1 MSEFG
6 GLQTHENTQHA
17 PILGS
22 ATLLLLCPAEGGPN
36 FTTCVVTKYVTKENT
51 NSVL

>member
-6 GLQTHENTQHA
+6 GLQKHENTQHA

-22 ATLLLLCPAEGGPN
+22 ATLLLLCPAEGNPN
-36 FTTCVVTKYVTKENT
+36 LTKVTIYETKDKKT
-51 NSVL
+51 